1 MQPGIST
8 ELRNHHRYELSLP
21 VRFAVLPEHADQ
33 IIYRIGPPSGE
44 QQADLINIGRNGL
57 AFMTNAF
64 IPSNARILA
73 RIYNLGDDGGTPIL
87 AGQARVRRIRMT
99 DGRPGYLAGARF
111 TDESVAFTRDLHVLL
126 ARAEGH
132 PNLAAN
138 ADHAPPRQSGGRP

>member
-87 AGQARVRRIRMT
+87 AGQARVRRIR
-99 DGRPGYLAGARF
+99 F

-132 PNLAAN
+132 PDFAAN